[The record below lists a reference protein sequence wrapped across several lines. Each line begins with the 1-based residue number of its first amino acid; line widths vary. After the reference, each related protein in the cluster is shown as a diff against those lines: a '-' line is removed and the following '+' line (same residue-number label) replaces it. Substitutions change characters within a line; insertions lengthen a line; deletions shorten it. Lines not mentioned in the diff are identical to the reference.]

1 MGYIQYVLK
10 NLLSVDADVSYGLS
24 SFPPHTSIV
33 ALQQNTA
40 YQYWGPLMMGL
51 HYSYSPPLSHPPHLF
66 LGTKQRLAGL
76 PDADRRSEAAAMAL
90 RLASMLGLDESESED
105 EDDEGGDQA

>member
-1 MGYIQYVLK
+1 MAYLP
-10 NLLSVDADVSYGLS
+10 SRH
-24 SFPPHTSIV
+24 FPPHTSTV
-33 ALQQNTA
+33 ALKQNTA
-40 YQYWGPLMMGL
+40 YRYWL
-51 HYSYSPPLSHPPHLF
+51 HNSYSPQLSHPPHLF
-66 LGTKQRLAGL
+66 SGTKQRLAGL